1 MWNEM
6 KQWYPQENVIT
17 VTAKSLIQLRH
28 LTRTEEA
35 VEALEIIS
43 KYLKVRLRLQ
53 RIVEIIIY
61 VFSREWIFLCVFVW
75 RTIMNMWCT

>member
-1 MWNEM
+1 M
-6 KQWYPQENVIT
+6 IT

-61 VFSREWIFLCVFVW
+61 VFSRE
-75 RTIMNMWCT
+75 